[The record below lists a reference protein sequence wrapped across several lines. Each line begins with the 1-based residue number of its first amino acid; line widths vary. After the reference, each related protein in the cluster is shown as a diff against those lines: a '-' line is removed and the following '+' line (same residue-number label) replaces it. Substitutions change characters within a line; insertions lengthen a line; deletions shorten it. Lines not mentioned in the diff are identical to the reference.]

1 MKKKKVE
8 TKVITIMM
16 AASMAASICP
26 VSAWAVTEDKVAK
39 DGTYVSSAKTVK
51 SNDDWADYDVT
62 VSLTVQDG
70 KISDIAVTPGD
81 TYDSQNN
88 SYYNKA
94 LNGKLGNFSGITSL
108 IGQDATET
116 TVNSFKADAVSGATI
131 VAEAMKEGALEAIR
145 SADEASTEPTVDTSA
160 LETAITN
167 AEKLKEADY
176 TAETWNAL
184 KTALESAK
192 TALSEKKSQDAV
204 NGAAS
209 TLNTAIQGLQKAE
222 TEKEEGYVL
231 MNIPYADFYAADG
244 VESVDSV
251 SSATL
256 NKTRNSGLAAGS
268 YHVDPNGTDIT
279 GITFPVKISDMDALK
294 NYTQITDENSV
305 SITVTTKGKETTTEY
320 NGKEALFESD
330 SYSYYVLS
338 AEPSYYKEATV
349 NADGTFTFGEIKG
362 DYKKTELSNV
372 KSEFTTET
380 NYGDYQLNFENLPD
394 INTVYGVVIS
404 TAEGG
409 NYGLRQVENIWRKS
423 QLAWSTGFVTTTH
436 GCSLSYEPY
445 KAMMGQTINK
455 VTYYT
460 DAGIYEIPMD
470 QKVPVKFDGELSVA
484 DISIDGEAIQSSV
497 TVTNLPTDFE
507 ETYELT
513 SSDGSVIDANDYN
526 VNVETDAKGNVT
538 RTLVFNK
545 TPQKGRYTFTLKD
558 KSGTYADVSTTF
570 NMYTEAIPAQ
580 YNGNSESPALEKSEA
595 ASEDEFATYTKGIQS
610 VTVNGKSYS
619 ASGKGKVVLI
629 KEDGSLDLMTDA
641 FKDAK
646 AGDAFTVTV
655 VEDGYKDYTFTYKV
669 PDTESEY
676 TYVYAGLS
684 WSEYWA
690 SEGVLAAGST
700 ESSEELDSRGE
711 SDKGAFDVV
720 TRATTNHGLHRGSF
734 QCTAIIETNDGTAYN
749 LSYWKDK
756 NTFVTTDGQEVV
768 FADIKANI
776 KDYKVTGLK
785 YVPVKVK
792 TSDYEAFKEQYAVVE
807 KDGTLVGGYGE
818 VNLVAY
824 TATADVTENTNGLK
838 TAEKNEDGTF
848 SFSARTNGTYSG
860 LKDSQLKTATDLEP
874 TVKEGDGSFGEF
886 LRVDFNGDY
895 GDLGSNMQAVKWT
908 YYGDDSTYTEAKA
921 SYGTK
926 FASDNW
932 MHKSMGIQLGL
943 TDSIR
948 CKLPE
953 GTDGTGYWS
962 LTIYALGYNDYT
974 YTFQVSEDNIAQPK
988 AADQKDIDALQAKVD
1003 EAKALNEVNYTA
1015 DSWSSMKTELDESE
1029 ELLKKDSL
1037 LSAEVKTQL
1046 QHMTDALERLV
1057 QKEAD
1062 LTNLTEA
1069 IQKAE
1074 AANYNEADYTADSW
1088 KVYADALAAA
1098 KALTTSEDVLLQSDV
1113 NTATE
1118 NLNAAINALVK
1129 AETPSDPDQEVVSTT
1144 ALEKA
1149 ITTASELKES
1159 DYTADSWK
1167 AFQTVFTNA
1176 KAAMEAKESQE
1187 AVDAATENLNAAINA
1202 LVKAETPSDPDQE
1215 VVSTTA
1221 LEKAIAAVGELKESD
1236 YTADSWKALQ
1246 NALDAAKA
1254 VLSEKKDQATVDAAT
1269 ENLNKAIS
1277 ALVKSSSTEEKKTST
1292 TTTDDKKT
1300 SGTGTSAT
1308 SGSVKTGDPA
1318 SVFGWLTL
1326 AVSSIGAGGFA
1337 LKRRKRRD
1345 DVE

>member
-39 DGTYVSSAKTVK
+39 DGTYESSAKTVE
-51 SNDDWADYDVT
+51 SNEPDSWANYDVT
-62 VSLTVQDG
+62 VSLTVKDG

-88 SYYNKA
+88 SFYDKA
-94 LNGKLGNFSGITSL
+94 LNGKAKFSGITSL

-116 TVNSFKADAVSGATI
+116 TVNSFNADAVSGATF
-131 VAEAMKEGALEAIR
+131 VARAMKEGALEAIR

-160 LETAITN
+160 LETAITD
-167 AEKLKEADY
+167 AEALKEADY

-209 TLNTAIQGLQKAE
+209 TLNTAIQGLKKAEE
-222 TEKEEGYVL
+222 TEKVEGYVL

-305 SITVTTKGKETTTEY
+305 SITVTTKGNTTTTEY
-320 NGKEALFESD
+320 KGKEALFESD

-338 AEPSYYKEATV
+338 EAPFYYKEATV
-349 NADGTFTFGEIKG
+349 NADGSITFGEIKG
-362 DYKKTELSNV
+362 DDYETKVLSDV
-372 KSEFTTET
+372 ESEFTTET

-394 INTVYGVVIS
+394 TIKTVYGVVIS

-484 DISIDGEAIQSSV
+484 DTSINGEVIQSSV

-513 SSDGSVIDANDYN
+513 SSDGSVVDANDYN

-545 TPQKGRYTFTLKD
+545 TPQKGRYTLTLKD
-558 KSGTYADVSTTF
+558 NSGTYADVSTTF

-595 ASEDEFATYTKGIQS
+595 ASEEEFSSYTKGIQS

-619 ASGKGKVVLI
+619 AIGRGSVVLI
-629 KEDGSLDLMTDA
+629 TEDGSLDLSKDA

-690 SEGVLAAGST
+690 SEGVFAAGST

-848 SFSARTNGTYSG
+848 SFSARTNGTYS
-860 LKDSQLKTATDLEP
+860 
-874 TVKEGDGSFGEF
+874 
-886 LRVDFNGDY
+886 
-895 GDLGSNMQAVKWT
+895 
-908 YYGDDSTYTEAKA
+908 
-921 SYGTK
+921 
-926 FASDNW
+926 
-932 MHKSMGIQLGL
+932 
-943 TDSIR
+943 
-948 CKLPE
+948 
-953 GTDGTGYWS
+953 
-962 LTIYALGYNDYT
+962 
-974 YTFQVSEDNIAQPK
+974 
-988 AADQKDIDALQAKVD
+988 
-1003 EAKALNEVNYTA
+1003 
-1015 DSWSSMKTELDESE
+1015 
-1029 ELLKKDSL
+1029 
-1037 LSAEVKTQL
+1037 
-1046 QHMTDALERLV
+1046 
-1057 QKEAD
+1057 
-1062 LTNLTEA
+1062 
-1069 IQKAE
+1069 
-1074 AANYNEADYTADSW
+1074 
-1088 KVYADALAAA
+1088 
-1098 KALTTSEDVLLQSDV
+1098 
-1113 NTATE
+1113 
-1118 NLNAAINALVK
+1118 
-1129 AETPSDPDQEVVSTT
+1129 
-1144 ALEKA
+1144 EK
-1149 ITTASELKES
+1149 
-1159 DYTADSWK
+1159 
-1167 AFQTVFTNA
+1167 
-1176 KAAMEAKESQE
+1176 
-1187 AVDAATENLNAAINA
+1187 
-1202 LVKAETPSDPDQE
+1202 
-1215 VVSTTA
+1215 
-1221 LEKAIAAVGELKESD
+1221 
-1236 YTADSWKALQ
+1236 
-1246 NALDAAKA
+1246 
-1254 VLSEKKDQATVDAAT
+1254 
-1269 ENLNKAIS
+1269 
-1277 ALVKSSSTEEKKTST
+1277 
-1292 TTTDDKKT
+1292 
-1300 SGTGTSAT
+1300 
-1308 SGSVKTGDPA
+1308 
-1318 SVFGWLTL
+1318 
-1326 AVSSIGAGGFA
+1326 
-1337 LKRRKRRD
+1337 
-1345 DVE
+1345 

>member
-1 MKKKKVE
+1 M
-8 TKVITIMM
+8 
-16 AASMAASICP
+16 
-26 VSAWAVTEDKVAK
+26 
-39 DGTYVSSAKTVK
+39 
-51 SNDDWADYDVT
+51 
-62 VSLTVQDG
+62 
-70 KISDIAVTPGD
+70 
-81 TYDSQNN
+81 
-88 SYYNKA
+88 
-94 LNGKLGNFSGITSL
+94 
-108 IGQDATET
+108 
-116 TVNSFKADAVSGATI
+116 
-131 VAEAMKEGALEAIR
+131 
-145 SADEASTEPTVDTSA
+145 
-160 LETAITN
+160 
-167 AEKLKEADY
+167 
-176 TAETWNAL
+176 
-184 KTALESAK
+184 ESAK

-209 TLNTAIQGLQKAE
+209 TLNTAIQGLEKAE
-222 TEKEEGYVL
+222 TEKVEGYVL

-305 SITVTTKGKETTTEY
+305 SITVTTKGNTTTTEY

-338 AEPSYYKEATV
+338 EAPSYYKEATV
-349 NADGTFTFGEIKG
+349 NADGTITFGEIKG
-362 DYKKTELSNV
+362 DYKKTELSEV
-372 KSEFTTET
+372 ESEFTTET
-380 NYGDYQLNFENLPD
+380 NYGDYQLDFENLPD
-394 INTVYGVVIS
+394 TINTVYGVVIS

-513 SSDGSVIDANDYN
+513 SSDGSVVDANDYN

-545 TPQKGRYTFTLKD
+545 TPQKGRYTLTLKD
-558 KSGTYADVSTTF
+558 NSGTYADVSTTF

-595 ASEDEFATYTKGIQS
+595 ASEEEFSAYTKGIQS

-619 ASGKGKVVLI
+619 AIGRGNVVLI
-629 KEDGSLDLMTDA
+629 KEDGSLDLSKDV
-641 FKDAK
+641 FNDAK

-690 SEGVLAAGST
+690 SEGVFAAGST

-908 YYGDDSTYTEAKA
+908 YYGDDSTYTDAKA

-1029 ELLKKDSL
+1029 DLLKKESL

-1129 AETPSDPDQEVVSTT
+1129 AETPSDPDEEVVSTT

-1167 AFQTVFTNA
+1167 AFQTAFTNA

-1187 AVDAATENLNAAINA
+1187 AVDAATENLNAAVKA
-1202 LVKAETPSDPDQE
+1202 LVKAETPSNPTDPSDSSDQE

-1269 ENLNKAIS
+1269 ENLNTAVKALAKAEASETPETPENSDTASDSDQEVVSTTALEKAIAAASELKETDYTADSWKALQDALSVAKTALDEKKDQATVDTATENLNKAIS
-1277 ALVKSSSTEEKKTST
+1277 ALVKSGSTETKKTST
-1292 TTTDDKKT
+1292 ATTEDKKT

-1308 SGSVKTGDPA
+1308 SGSVQTGDPT
-1318 SVFGWLTL
+1318 SVFGWLAL
-1326 AVSSIGAGGFA
+1326 AVSSLGAGGFA
-1337 LKRRKRRD
+1337 LKRRKRRE